1 MLVTFDKVIA
11 QHNFFFFKLA
21 KSYVP
26 QESLTFS
33 ISKHSSYLPWA
44 GLGWCPMFGG
54 ESRGDK
60 VGDTK
65 S

>member
-11 QHNFFFFKLA
+11 QHNFFFFKLG

-33 ISKHSSYLPWA
+33 ISKHSSGLPWA
-44 GLGWCPMFGG
+44 RLGWHPMFGSKG
-54 ESRGDK
+54 GGDK